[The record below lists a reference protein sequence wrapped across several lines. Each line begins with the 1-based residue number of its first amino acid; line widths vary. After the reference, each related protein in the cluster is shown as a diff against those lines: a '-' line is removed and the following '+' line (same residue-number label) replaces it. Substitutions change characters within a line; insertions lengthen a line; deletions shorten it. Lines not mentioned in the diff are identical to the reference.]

1 MIDKESK
8 RLILCA
14 GLQSSGTTLVSW
26 CFLQRLDTNGV
37 LDMPHDT
44 LQVSFEKVEEPI
56 VWCKMTIGAFRWLD
70 VYETYCDL
78 GWQPEPLLVVRDV
91 RAAFS
96 SLITK
101 EYGFN
106 GTTAEEPPLRMRFRR
121 FLRDWELFRANGWPI
136 LKYEDF
142 IQDGRS
148 VLPKICSALTLSW
161 DEGMIAWPKKLSQ
174 IAYVGPDP
182 NQTFLKSIEKGS
194 LTAAKLPDKV
204 LIQIDQLSQT
214 ELRWLE
220 KTFAAYN
227 DYHHY
232 PLKIGPATRSNN
244 PTYLGPPRFEG
255 TARQWYYSENDR
267 LRSENERL
275 LREKKGDEK

>member
-1 MIDKESK
+1 
-8 RLILCA
+8 
-14 GLQSSGTTLVSW
+14 
-26 CFLQRLDTNGV
+26 LDTNGV

-70 VYETYCDL
+70 VYQTYCDL

-101 EYGFN
+101 AYGFN

-182 NQTFLKSIEKGS
+182 NQTFLKSLEKGS

-204 LIQIDQLSQT
+204 LIQIDQLPQT

-232 PLKIGPATRSNN
+232 PLKIGPAPRSNN

-275 LREKKGDEK
+275 RRERKGDEK